1 MRRAL
6 ALVVLQVESRIGTFR
21 GIVVELNDALTI
33 ARPIDRLC
41 HVSTAVIVHRCDALY
56 ATALT
61 PHSQPPTLS
70 DAMLI
75 ELSNEVIDERAKCC
89 HPVTNRLPA
98 WRKVQND
105 RGT

>member
-6 ALVVLQVESRIGTFR
+6 TLVVLQVETRIGKFR
-21 GIVVELNDALTI
+21 RIVVELNDALTI
-33 ARPIDRLC
+33 ASPIDRLC
-41 HVSTAVIVHRCDALY
+41 HVSAAVIVHSCDAPY

-75 ELSNEVIDERAKCC
+75 ELNNEVVDERTKCC

-98 WRKVQND
+98 WCKVQND
-105 RGT
+105 R